1 MRLGAQFKTQNSKL
15 LIREAFSQLP
25 ERYSRSG
32 GYIQRVHLMR
42 HGNACYIVGGVDG
55 FLRQTVTLRSHD
67 YGETVLGA

>member
-1 MRLGAQFKTQNSKL
+1 MRLGAQFKIPNSKF

-42 HGNACYIVGGVDG
+42 HGNAGYIVGSIDG
-55 FLRQTVTLRSHD
+55 FLWKTVTLRSHD

>member
-25 ERYSRSG
+25 ERYSGSG

-42 HGNACYIVGGVDG
+42 HWDAGYLVGGGDG
-55 FLRQTVTLRSHD
+55 FLRQTVAFRSHD
-67 YGETVLGA
+67 NSETVLGA